1 MKYCDICDR
10 DADHDAPACAACRRL
25 WHSPLLVLF
34 VAIALHLQGCT
45 DEVRDPLL
53 RVMMF
58 SAIEDTMHIFV
69 LT

>member
-1 MKYCDICDR
+1 
-10 DADHDAPACAACRRL
+10 
-25 WHSPLLVLF
+25 VLF
-34 VAIALHLQGCT
+34 VAIALHLQGCD

>member
-1 MKYCDICDR
+1 MKYCDICDICV
-10 DADHDAPACAACRRL
+10 PTMMPLQAACRRL

-34 VAIALHLQGCT
+34 VAIALHLQGCD

>member
-1 MKYCDICDR
+1 MTYVTVMPTY
-10 DADHDAPACAACRRL
+10 ADHDAPACAACRRL

-34 VAIALHLQGCT
+34 VAIALHLQGCEP

-58 SAIEDTMHIFV
+58 SAIQDTMHI
-69 LT
+69 LC